1 MLLIKAASV
10 FYPSQSIGNSTTDE
24 ALVLMRQLYA
34 HCTGQVAVLSA
45 HRDVTGNPTRPGALC
60 FSAGG
65 TLRTENSVKYWAQT
79 FTAPVHR
86 PGFTQ
91 IRQLT
96 DARECVGLFAADA

>member
-1 MLLIKAASV
+1 MNLTCVPCDHGGVLLQNAESREIV
-10 FYPSQSIGNSTTDE
+10 
-24 ALVLMRQLYA
+24 
-34 HCTGQVAVLSA
+34 
-45 HRDVTGNPTRPGALC
+45 DVTGNPTRPGALC
-60 FSAGG
+60 YSAGG
-65 TLRTENSVKYWAQT
+65 TLRTENSVKYSAQT